1 MSAMR
6 KSIEAAPDL
15 GQVFT
20 GAPVADYMVS
30 LFDLPRQAKV
40 MDPCFGGG
48 VFLDALE
55 SKGFLNV
62 TACELD
68 AGLYESNKGR
78 YLRYRLLNKDFLS
91 CSESNAYDGIVM
103 NPPYIR
109 HEKIDDLS
117 GYGITKEKLRRQAI
131 FAGLPKLANLY
142 MYFIVKAIDLLDE
155 GGQLVVVFP
164 GSWMKS
170 KTGRIF
176 EGLMLSTC
184 KVERKIHVRGDVYSR
199 DAFVEAVILKLVKG
213 KSGVSAKEERIE
225 SSEGGIK
232 RAQPEENQRIVSFP
246 LPFSQLASIR
256 RGLTTGCNEMYIN
269 PDFEAEGNEAC
280 FRPIISSPK
289 SIKGYSADNAH
300 LDRLFFPCEK
310 SVTPKAIEYIESWKK
325 KIFREKKPKALCA
338 SAGKKNNWYE
348 LRETNGEGILFS
360 YFVRN
365 DMKFIM
371 NDRDTAVRDNFYI
384 IKPKIDRWVLF
395 ALLNNYFTYCQLE
408 ENGKRYG
415 AGLLKIQT
423 YDIENLTF
431 PDCDKFFLRDKQLL
445 IGLGK
450 RLVRFGRRSDID
462 EITKVLS
469 RYSPTS
475 YGAIARR
482 YELAKAKRLGVG

>member
-1 MSAMR
+1 MR
-6 KSIEAAPDL
+6 KFIQAAPDL

-30 LFDLPRQAKV
+30 LFDLPLQAKV

-55 SKGFLNV
+55 AKGFLNV

-68 AGLYESNKGR
+68 AELYESNKGK
-78 YLRYRLLNKDFLS
+78 YPRYRLLNKNFLS
-91 CSESNAYDGIVM
+91 YCKSKVYDGIFM

-176 EGLMLSTC
+176 EGLMLSNC
-184 KVERKIHVRGDVYSR
+184 AVERKIHVRGDVFAR

-213 KSGVSAKEERIE
+213 KNAAPAQEERIE
-225 SSEGGIK
+225 SSGGAIT
-232 RAQPEENQRIVSFP
+232 RAQAEESRRFVSFP

-269 PDFEAEGNEAC
+269 PDLEEEGNEAC
-280 FRPIISSPK
+280 FRRIISSPK
-289 SIKGYSADNAH
+289 SITGYSADTAR
-300 LDRLFFPCEK
+300 LDRLFFPCEE

-325 KIFREKKPKALCA
+325 KIFQEKKPKALYA
-338 SAGKKNNWYE
+338 GAGKKNNWYE
-348 LRETNGEGILFS
+348 LRETNGAGILFS
-360 YFVRN
+360 YFVRS

-371 NDRDTAVRDNFYI
+371 NDLDVAVRDNFYI
-384 IKPKIDRWVLF
+384 IKPKIDKWVLF

-423 YDIENLTF
+423 YDFENLTF
-431 PDCDKFFLRDKQLL
+431 PDCEKFFLRDKQRL

-450 RLVRFGRRSDID
+450 RLVRFGRRSDIE

-469 RYSPTS
+469 RYSSTS